1 MVTKLYFDGSY
12 KESNAS
18 CGFIIDGLIWVE
30 KTYQSVDG
38 FSPIEA
44 EYQGLIKGLE
54 KAIQLGISTL
64 EVIGDS
70 QVVIQQLLGKSKT
83 RSAEILPL
91 KDKALTL
98 LDLIPEYRV
107 KWVPSS
113 ENVAD
118 TVSR

>member
-30 KTYQSVDG
+30 KTYYVNG
-38 FSPIEA
+38 YSPVEA
-44 EYQGLIKGLE
+44 EYHGLIKGLE

-64 EVIGDS
+64 EVIGES
-70 QVVIQQLLGKSKT
+70 QVVIHQLLGKSKT
-83 RSAEILPL
+83 RAAEILPL

-107 KWVPSS
+107 KWVPSN